1 MATER
6 IWPDVAI
13 PPGET
18 LAETLGTMGVSQ
30 AELAR
35 RAGRPVQ
42 AVNEIVRGT
51 KAITAETALQLERVL
66 GVPATFWTRL
76 EENYRLNKARLEDR
90 KRLAEEVHYVRRYP
104 YATMARLGWV
114 RKVASGIDRVD
125 ELLRF
130 FGVASL
136 KDAPAVVAQLRKAKR
151 KPSREALAAW
161 VRQGQRLAD
170 NIEAR
175 PYDERALREVLIR
188 LRELATEEPEIF
200 EPELRKRL
208 AECGV
213 VLVLLP
219 HLPKTYAHGA
229 TSWLRSD
236 RAIVQMSIRCKWA
249 DIFWFS
255 LFHELAHVLLHG
267 RREVFIEYDN
277 GEKSGEEREAD
288 EFAGRALI
296 PKDAY
301 QRFVRECKPLS
312 VRNVE
317 AFARENAIAP
327 GIVVGR
333 LQHDG
338 LVPYSHLNAL
348 RVRLQWAR
356 KE

>member
-18 LAETLGTMGVSQ
+18 LAETLEAVGMSQ

-42 AVNEIVRGT
+42 AVNEIIRGT

-66 GVPATFWTRL
+66 GVPATLWTRL

-90 KRLAEEVHYVRRYP
+90 ERLAEEVPLAQKYP
-104 YATMARLGWV
+104 YAEMASHGWV
-114 RKVASGIDRVD
+114 PKVSPWIDRVD

-136 KDAPAVVAQLRKAKR
+136 KEAPAVVAQFRKAKR
-151 KPSREALAAW
+151 EPSREALAAW
-161 VRQGQRLAD
+161 LRQGQRLAE
-170 NIEAR
+170 NVEAR
-175 PYDERALREVLIR
+175 PYDEQALRQALSR
-188 LRELATEEPEIF
+188 LRELTAENPRSF

-208 AECGV
+208 ADCGV
-213 VLVLLP
+213 ALVLLP
-219 HLPKTYAHGA
+219 HLSKTYAHGA
-229 TSWLRSD
+229 TSWLRPD
-236 RAIVQMSIRCKWA
+236 KAIVQMTLRCKWA

-267 RREVFIEYDN
+267 RRSVFIEYDN
-277 GEKSGEEREAD
+277 GEKNEQEQEAD
-288 EFAGRALI
+288 NFAGGILI
-296 PKDAY
+296 PENAY
-301 QRFVRECKPLS
+301 RRFVRECRLS
-312 VRNVE
+312 ARAVE
-317 AFARENAIAP
+317 AFARELAIAP

-338 LVPYSHLNAL
+338 LLPYTHLNGL
-348 RVRLQWAR
+348 RVRFKWA
-356 KE
+356 KEA